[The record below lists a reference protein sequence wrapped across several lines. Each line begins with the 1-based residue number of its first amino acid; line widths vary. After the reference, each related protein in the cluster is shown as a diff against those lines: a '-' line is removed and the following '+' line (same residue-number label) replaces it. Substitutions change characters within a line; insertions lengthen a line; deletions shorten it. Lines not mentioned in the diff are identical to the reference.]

1 LEVAG
6 LMNGWIKVFESTNQI
21 YTELVKNEI
30 ASNEINAV
38 VLSKQDS
45 SYLLGYFEIYVPAEN
60 AEIAR
65 LIAEI
70 FNKNE
75 SEEKAE

>member
-1 LEVAG
+1 
-6 LMNGWIKVFESTNQI
+6 MKGWTKVFESPNQI
-21 YTELVKNEI
+21 FTELVKNEI
-30 ASNEINAV
+30 ISNEINAV

-45 SYLLGYFEIYVPAEN
+45 SYLLGFFEIYVPTEN

-75 SEEKAE
+75 SEEKTE

>member
-1 LEVAG
+1 
-6 LMNGWIKVFESTNQI
+6 MNGWTKVFESPNQI

-30 ASNEINAV
+30 ISNEINAV

-45 SYLLGYFEIYVPAEN
+45 SYLLGFFEIYVPIEN

-65 LIAEI
+65 LIAEL

-75 SEEKAE
+75 SEEKTE

>member
-1 LEVAG
+1 
-6 LMNGWIKVFESTNQI
+6 MKGWTKVFESPNQI
-21 YTELVKNEI
+21 FTELVKNEI
-30 ASNEINAV
+30 ISNEINAV
-38 VLSKQDS
+38 ILSKQDS
-45 SYLLGYFEIYVPAEN
+45 SYLLGFFEIYVPTEN

-75 SEEKAE
+75 SEEKTE

>member
-1 LEVAG
+1 
-6 LMNGWIKVFESTNQI
+6 MNGWTKVFESTNQI
-21 YTELVKNEI
+21 FTELVKNEI
-30 ASNEINAV
+30 ASNEIKAV

-45 SYLLGYFEIYVPAEN
+45 SYLLGVFEIYVPTEN

-65 LIAEI
+65 LIAEL

-75 SEEKAE
+75 SEEKTE